1 MNHFFLIEEIC
12 LKIYAFIFDLRYNDG
27 RMRNLKSLT
36 KNIDFFYLK
45 NFKIVYILFNLNLI
59 EYKIEL

>member
-12 LKIYAFIFDLRYNDG
+12 LKICAFIFDLRYNDG
-27 RMRNLKSLT
+27 QMRNLKSL
-36 KNIDFFYLK
+36 KNIEFFIQKILK
-45 NFKIVYILFNLNLI
+45 LFYILFNLNLI